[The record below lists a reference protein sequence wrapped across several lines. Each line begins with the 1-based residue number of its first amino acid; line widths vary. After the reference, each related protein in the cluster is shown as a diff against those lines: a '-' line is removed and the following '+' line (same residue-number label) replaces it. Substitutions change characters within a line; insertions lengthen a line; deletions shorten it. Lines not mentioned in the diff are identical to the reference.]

1 MMSARAFAV
10 YQESQR
16 EATVDQAT
24 PLDLV
29 ILTYERVIHHCDR
42 AAEDFQHGQDS
53 EEAVTSAL
61 NLISDGLQSCLD
73 FARGGDVA
81 KNLGVLYEWA
91 AAELVRSRIKR
102 DATGVIAVRSA
113 LLELLDGWRTLRSA
127 S

>member
-1 MMSARAFAV
+1 MNARAFAV

-16 EATVDQAT
+16 EATVDQAS

-29 ILTYERVIHHCDR
+29 ILTYERVIHHCDC
-42 AAEDFQHGQDS
+42 AAEDFQQGQDS

-73 FARGGDVA
+73 FSRGGEVA
-81 KNLGVLYEWA
+81 QNLGVLYEWA

-102 DATGVIAVRSA
+102 DAAGVMAVRSA

-127 S
+127 G

>member
-1 MMSARAFAV
+1 MMNARAFAV

-42 AAEDFQHGQDS
+42 AAEDFKHGRDS

-73 FARGGDVA
+73 FDRGGEVA
-81 KNLGVLYEWA
+81 RNLSALYEWS
-91 AAELVRSRIKR
+91 AAELVRSRMKR
-102 DATGVIAVRSA
+102 DVDGVLAIRDA
-113 LLELLDGWRTLRSA
+113 LWELLDGWRSLRGVY
-127 S
+127 